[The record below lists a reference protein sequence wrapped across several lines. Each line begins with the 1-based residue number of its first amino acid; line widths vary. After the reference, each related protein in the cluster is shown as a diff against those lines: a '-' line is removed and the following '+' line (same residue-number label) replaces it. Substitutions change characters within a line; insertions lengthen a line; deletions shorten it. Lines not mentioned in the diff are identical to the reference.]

1 MAQPALACVVD
12 PDPLKAAHS
21 KYSKIA
27 TLGQGSFGFVQLC
40 KGRDASGREEYA
52 AIKVRCGV
60 SACAARGVRACMPSS
75 AIYSMHASLM
85 VTCHATLP
93 CHLQFLKRDTVNK
106 CVFGGHGMGCLQH
119 GKGCDGACNLTLR
132 CMHMHGAMRRH
143 RP

>member
-52 AIKVRCGV
+52 AIKVRCSV
-60 SACAARGVRACMPSS
+60 PACAARGVRACMPSS

-106 CVFGGHGMGCLQH
+106 CVCGGHGVGVCAAWQVL
-119 GKGCDGACNLTLR
+119 
-132 CMHMHGAMRRH
+132 
-143 RP
+143 